1 MVILDVDHPD
11 VEEFI
16 WCKSRE
22 EQKARRCATPASTWT
37 STAVTATRSSTRTPT
52 TRCG

>member
-16 WCKSRE
+16 WCKVKE
-22 EQKARRCATPASTWT
+22 ERKARVAA
-37 STAVTATRSSTRTPT
+37 
-52 TRCG
+52 